1 MLVIDLRWAQ
11 SLDCRPLWGMVS
23 RVTSEHP
30 SPQKQSSPSM
40 QPPGPW
46 LGAQE
51 QWQTTLLT
59 RGPWV
64 ALLQEWGHSGDPRST
79 RPAPPSEGRRA
90 RKTFPGVPQG
100 HVRGEEAVPMP
111 RQPFPST
118 HLPSGEGQASLL
130 HTVNL
135 DLKSTWKFCFG

>member
-11 SLDCRPLWGMVS
+11 SLDCRLLWGIVN

-51 QWQTTLLT
+51 LWQTTLLT

-64 ALLQEWGHSGDPRST
+64 AYLQEWGR
-79 RPAPPSEGRRA
+79 
-90 RKTFPGVPQG
+90 
-100 HVRGEEAVPMP
+100 
-111 RQPFPST
+111 
-118 HLPSGEGQASLL
+118 SGEPWEHEASPSL
-130 HTVNL
+130 
-135 DLKSTWKFCFG
+135 